1 MPLPL
6 SSLLPVPLSDLYFN
20 RSPTATARY
29 FRGGYKDGGDD
40 FGSLQLSLPPPSQIS
55 DRLIQRDLIKKK
67 EEVKALDDDNGDV
80 DVKSR
85 TDASGSKNVNPRG
98 ESVSSIQGTP

>member
-29 FRGGYKDGGDD
+29 FRGGYREGDGG
-40 FGSLQLSLPPPSQIS
+40 FASFQLQPPSPIS

-67 EEVKALDDDNGDV
+67 EETAL
-80 DVKSR
+80 
-85 TDASGSKNVNPRG
+85 
-98 ESVSSIQGTP
+98 VSFF